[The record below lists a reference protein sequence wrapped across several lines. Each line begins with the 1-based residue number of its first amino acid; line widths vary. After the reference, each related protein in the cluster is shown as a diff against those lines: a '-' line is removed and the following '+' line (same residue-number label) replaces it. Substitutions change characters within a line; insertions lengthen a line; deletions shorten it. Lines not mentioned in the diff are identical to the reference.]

1 MSPPTRRSSGSQG
14 PEPIVV
20 RPAADSDLG
29 AVLAIHAANAAK
41 TSSGQTDVERSTWR
55 TMQSTP
61 GLTVLLATLDER
73 AVGTATLTLLPNV
86 TYACS
91 PSAIV
96 EAVVVVPEARRL
108 GVATALM
115 MRCLE
120 EAGAAGADKIQ
131 LLSHKRHGSDGA
143 HDLYRKLGFTPEAE
157 GFRLYLRTPQVDRAA
172 TSDPKP

>member
-1 MSPPTRRSSGSQG
+1 MSPPHGRSSGAQRH
-14 PEPIVV
+14 EPIV
-20 RPAADSDLG
+20 RAAGDGDLG
-29 AVLAIHAANAAK
+29 VVLAIHAANAGMTFPGA
-41 TSSGQTDVERSTWR
+41 TDLERSTWR
-55 TMQSTP
+55 LMQSTP
-61 GLTVLLATLDER
+61 GLRVLLGVLDEQV
-73 AVGTATLTLLPNV
+73 VGTATLTLLPNV
-86 TYACS
+86 TYACA

-115 MRCLE
+115 TRCLE

-157 GFRLYLRTPQVDRAA
+157 GFRLYLRTSHVDRAA
-172 TSDPKP
+172 PRDSTG